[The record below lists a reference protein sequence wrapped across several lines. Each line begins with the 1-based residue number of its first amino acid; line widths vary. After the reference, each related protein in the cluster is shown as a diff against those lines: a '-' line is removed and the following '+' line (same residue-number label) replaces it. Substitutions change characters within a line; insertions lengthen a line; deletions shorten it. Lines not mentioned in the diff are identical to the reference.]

1 MAAASATERAPLLG
15 AANVGVT
22 PLGASAAPVHQSTKD
37 IKAKPGPLE
46 ITRSNRYAIL
56 AGIWTATFLSSL
68 NTTLV
73 ATLLSSISSEF
84 KRANQASW
92 LGTSYLLATCTFTP
106 LYGRLC
112 NVMGRR
118 GANQLA
124 VASAAIGT
132 LACGLSQNM
141 ETLIVARF
149 LSGLGGGG
157 IFTTSQII
165 VSDMYSI
172 RSRGL
177 AQGVANIFNGLG
189 MGLGGPVGGY
199 ISDRFGWRWA
209 FLIQM
214 PLFAASFV
222 LTGINLKYVTPGK
235 GKSAKE
241 VLLRI
246 DYGGT
251 FTLLGS
257 VFSFL
262 IFLSNKFNE
271 DMPWSSPSVYAPFT
285 ISTVMFIV
293 FVLVELL
300 IAPEPVLAPFLLQQR
315 IPVLI
320 GVQNFLVA
328 NCNFA
333 VMYFFPMWF
342 ETVALTSASE
352 AGAHL
357 LPNSISMSFGS
368 LFAGYMMHRT
378 GKYKMINL
386 IFGSFPFIAAV
397 AISLLREDSNWFQMW
412 FSIIPLGFGNAV
424 VLQTT
429 LIALLAHIPHS
440 VMAVGTGFG
449 QLFRGIG
456 QVGGV
461 GIASSIF
468 QSTLDRELRN
478 RIPGPDAEHQIR
490 RIRHSSKL
498 VATLPPELQR
508 AARDSYA
515 TSLRAVFIY
524 AAVSTLL
531 AYIVRLPIPEKALE
545 DQRPEVK
552 RKPST
557 HVDSTPA
564 PPTNITG
571 TLIIQEPER
580 LELPINRLE
589 YGDSD
594 EEGEG
599 EGEGEEGRDEEASER
614 EDQPQTLTSSPRK
627 ILSRHRRLSTFESS
641 DGILDLESDDIGGS
655 ARSFS
660 GSSFAGTIP
669 RRRSFAP

>member
-1 MAAASATERAPLLG
+1 MSVPTERDSLLG
-15 AANVGVT
+15 PGDASHSISSGTN
-22 PLGASAAPVHQSTKD
+22 GAPAQAPALAPTKD
-37 IKAKPGPLE
+37 VRSRPGPLE
-46 ITRSNRYAIL
+46 ITKANRYAIL
-56 AGIWTATFLSSL
+56 AGIWAATFLSSL

-84 KRANQASW
+84 KRSNQASW

-112 NVMGRR
+112 NVLGRR

-124 VASAAIGT
+124 VVSAALGT
-132 LACGLSQNM
+132 LACGLSRNM
-141 ETLIVARF
+141 EMLIVARF

-177 AQGVANIFNGLG
+177 AQGVSNIFNGLG
-189 MGLGGPVGGY
+189 MGMGGPLGGF
-199 ISDRFGWRWA
+199 ISDRYGWRWA

-214 PLFAASFV
+214 PLFAVSLF
-222 LTGINLKYVTPGK
+222 LTTINLNYVTPGK

-241 VLLRI
+241 VLKRV

-251 FTLLGS
+251 FTLFGAVL
-257 VFSFL
+257 SFL
-262 IFLSNKFNE
+262 FFLSNKYNE
-271 DMPWSSPSVYAPFT
+271 ENSWQSPSVYVP
-285 ISTVMFIV
+285 ISVSAV
-293 FVLVELL
+293 FAVLFVVIELL
-300 IAPEPVLAPFLLQQR
+300 ITPEPVLAPFLLRQKT
-315 IPVLI
+315 PVLI
-320 GVQNFLVA
+320 GMQNFLVA

-342 ETVALTSASE
+342 ETVALTSASK

-357 LPNSISMSFGS
+357 LPNSISMSCGS

-378 GKYKMINL
+378 GKYKLINL
-386 IFGSFPFIAAV
+386 IFGTFPFIAAV
-397 AISLLREDSNWFQMW
+397 SISLLKEDSNWFQMW

-468 QSTLDRELRN
+468 QSFLDRELHA
-478 RIPGPDAEHQIR
+478 RIQGPDSERLIR
-490 RIRHSSKL
+490 EIRHSSKL
-498 VATLPPELQR
+498 VAKLPPDLQR

-515 TSLRAVFIY
+515 ISLRAVFIY
-524 AAVSTLL
+524 AAVSTFLSYL
-531 AYIVRLPIPEKALE
+531 VRLPIPEKSLDE
-545 DQRPEVK
+545 PRGEVT
-552 RKPST
+552 RKPSM
-557 HVDSTPA
+557 HIESGA
-564 PPTNITG
+564 PPAG
-571 TLIIQEPER
+571 DQDQQERSANALAYVES
-580 LELPINRLE
+580 
-589 YGDSD
+589 DD
-594 EEGEG
+594 EEGE
-599 EGEGEEGRDEEASER
+599 EHTQVADVRPSVPNPRAIAPGRR
-614 EDQPQTLTSSPRK
+614 
-627 ILSRHRRLSTFESS
+627 RRLSTYESN
-641 DGILDLESDDIGGS
+641 DAIMDLESDVVGGS
-655 ARSFS
+655 ARSIR
-660 GSSFAGTIP
+660 G
-669 RRRSFAP
+669 